1 MSVQQVARRVEIT
14 ISEPIYQWLYREAQR
29 RAQDVSSI
37 VQAALEDYV
46 EQFNLTQTRTWE
58 LRGTVTVAEPEPE
71 YVIGTDE
78 VGNDMVDYS
87 ERVDDVLYRGV

>member
-29 RAQDVSSI
+29 RAQDMSSI

-78 VGNDMVDYS
+78 AGNDVVAYS